1 MKPLLDL
8 SVYLVLGPQDCPGQ
22 NPVDI
27 AVAAAQNGATLV
39 QLRDKTGSTRTQV
52 QLAEQ
57 LMQALRPLNVP
68 LIINDR
74 VDVALAVDADGVHVG
89 QDDMCAS
96 KTRQLIGP
104 EKLLGLSVSTQ
115 HELDAADI
123 AACDYLGI
131 GACFPTNS
139 KDDAAEMG
147 MQGFAGLTA
156 QSKLPVVGIGG
167 ISLAN
172 ADQVIKA
179 GADGV
184 AVISAICG
192 ASSPSAATRKLRE
205 IVKSAKDPRR

>member
-22 NPVDI
+22 DPVDI
-27 AVAAAQNGATLV
+27 AVAAAQNGATVV
-39 QLRDKTGSTRTQV
+39 QLRDKTGSTREQIE
-52 QLAEQ
+52 LAER
-57 LMQALRPLNVP
+57 LMRALKPLNVP

-89 QDDMCAS
+89 QDDMDAT
-96 KTRQLIGP
+96 KARKLIGAN
-104 EKLLGLSVSTQ
+104 KLLGLSVSTQ
-115 HELDAADI
+115 DELDAADI
-123 AACDYLGI
+123 SACDYLGI
-131 GACFPTNS
+131 GACFPTGS
-139 KDDAAEMG
+139 KDDAAEVG
-147 MQGFAGLTA
+147 MRSFAGLTA
-156 QSKLPVVGIGG
+156 QSQLPVVGIGG

-192 ASSPSAATRKLRE
+192 ASSPSAATRKLQD
-205 IVKSAKDPRR
+205 IVKSVKDLG

>member
-8 SVYLVLGPQDCPGQ
+8 SVYLILGPQDCPGQ

-27 AVAAAQNGATLV
+27 AVTAAQNGATAV
-39 QLRDKTGSTRTQV
+39 QLRDKTGKTREQI

-57 LMQALRPLNVP
+57 LIQALRPLNVP
-68 LIINDR
+68 LLVNDR

-89 QDDMCAS
+89 QDDMDAT
-96 KTRQLIGP
+96 KARDLIGP
-104 EKLLGLSVSTQ
+104 EKHLGLSVSTQ
-115 HELDAADI
+115 DELDTADI
-123 AACDYLGI
+123 VACDYFGI

-139 KDDAAEMG
+139 KVDAADVG
-147 MQGFAGLTA
+147 MQNFAVLTA

-167 ISLAN
+167 ISLFN

-192 ASSPSAATRKLRE
+192 ASSPSAATRKLLE
-205 IVKSAKDPRR
+205 VVKSVKNPG

>member
-1 MKPLLDL
+1 MKPLFDL

-27 AVAAAQNGATLV
+27 AVAAAQNGATVV
-39 QLRDKTGSTRTQV
+39 QLRDKTGSTRTQIA
-52 QLAEQ
+52 LAGQ
-57 LMQALRPLNVP
+57 MMQALKPLNVP
-68 LIINDR
+68 LIVNDR

-89 QDDMCAS
+89 QDDMDAL

-115 HELDAADI
+115 HELDATDM

-139 KDDAAEMG
+139 KDDAADVG
-147 MQGFAGLTA
+147 MQSFAGLTA
-156 QSKLPVVGIGG
+156 QSSLPVVGIGG

-184 AVISAICG
+184 AVISAICR

-205 IVKSAKDPRR
+205 IVKSAKDPR

>member
-22 NPVDI
+22 DPVDI
-27 AVAAAQNGATLV
+27 AIAAAQNGATIV
-39 QLRDKTGSTRTQV
+39 QLRDKTGSTRKQIE
-52 QLAEQ
+52 LAER
-57 LMQALRPLNVP
+57 LMQALKPLNVP

-89 QDDMCAS
+89 QDDMDAT
-96 KTRQLIGP
+96 KTRELIGSD
-104 EKLLGLSVSTQ
+104 KLLGLSVSTQ
-115 HELDAADI
+115 DELDAADI
-123 AACDYLGI
+123 SACDYLGI

-139 KDDAAEMG
+139 KDDAAEVG
-147 MQGFAGLTA
+147 MRSFAGLTA
-156 QSKLPVVGIGG
+156 QSQLPVVGIGG

-192 ASSPSAATRKLRE
+192 ASSPSAATRELQD
-205 IVKSAKDPRR
+205 IVKSVKDLG

>member
-22 NPVDI
+22 DPVDI
-27 AVAAAQNGATLV
+27 AVAAAQNGATMV
-39 QLRDKTGSTRTQV
+39 QLRDKTGSTKEQIE
-52 QLAEQ
+52 LAER
-57 LMQALRPLNVP
+57 LMQALKPLNVP

-89 QDDMCAS
+89 QDDMNAI
-96 KTRQLIGP
+96 KARELIGAD
-104 EKLLGLSVSTQ
+104 KLLGLSVSTQ
-115 HELDAADI
+115 DELDAADI

-139 KDDAAEMG
+139 KDDAADVG
-147 MQGFAGLTA
+147 MQNFAGLTV
-156 QSKLPVVGIGG
+156 QSQLPVVGIGG

-192 ASSPSAATRKLRE
+192 APSAAEATRKLQE
-205 IVKSAKDPRR
+205 IVKSVKDLG